1 MDENIK
7 WLSNWLESQYK
18 ISWQGQHIVTMGT
31 LDNPGWTFQ
40 LKVDET
46 TMQNQPFSEIII
58 NRTERNWIDC
68 FVRDGWFLGAGGLY
82 NLPEIVQIFR
92 NWVVEGKSRGL
103 DSAELQRLAN
113 QTGDL
118 FWLTEWFA
126 WQCDGDW
133 EHCYG
138 ISIDNNDGQSWSFE
152 IRFGDTEL
160 ENQPFE
166 TIGIRRSEKDWVSC
180 SMSYRDIIE
189 GNSGLLNLPEML
201 KIFRNWAEPIWQK
214 AILENS

>member
-7 WLSNWLESQYK
+7 WLLKWLESQYK
-18 ISWQGQHIVTMGT
+18 GSWQGQSVVSLGT
-31 LDNPGWTFQ
+31 LDNPGWI
-40 LKVDET
+40 LKINIDQ
-46 TMQNQPFSEIII
+46 TMQQNQAFSEIII
-58 NRTERNWIDC
+58 DRTDC
-68 FVRDGWFLGAGGLY
+68 DWVQCLVRDGGFLGAGGGY

-92 NWVVEGKSRGL
+92 NWVVRGKSREL
-103 DSAELQRLAN
+103 DSIELQKSSH

-118 FWLTEWFA
+118 FWLTKWFA

-138 ISIDNNDGQSWSFE
+138 ISIDNNDGQSWSFK
-152 IRFGDTEL
+152 ISFGDTEL

-166 TIGIRRSEKDWVSC
+166 TVDIRRSETDWVSC
-180 SMSYRDIIE
+180 SMTYRDIIE
-189 GNSGLLNLPEML
+189 GSSGLLNLPEML

-214 AILENS
+214 AILENP